1 MLKNLRVKGVVVFT
15 CNPYENMPYA
25 VYLPQYHND
34 GEVGNILARKYFDD
48 SRAYKKYFDFV
59 KWFNEADGGNY
70 NVEKYV
76 I

>member
-1 MLKNLRVKGVVVFT
+1 
-15 CNPYENMPYA
+15 MPYA